1 MFRIGKLILLP
12 VILRSVS
19 SLTLSKSRFF
29 QERHGNKS
37 PEIYNKKVMQR
48 KHVRTPGL
56 LVEKN
61 PKHRHKSCDSR
72 N

>member
-19 SLTLSKSRFF
+19 SRFF
-29 QERHGNKS
+29 QEKHGYKS